1 MVSAKIHVGG
11 ALVTRMEDIILED
24 ARPSLG
30 HKTMMVLPVNLH
42 AGVRVLAQPTLQDVD
57 TAGLRLAP
65 GRGTLQNDCI

>member
-1 MVSAKIHVGG
+1 M
-11 ALVTRMEDIILED
+11 ED

-30 HKTMMVLPVNLH
+30 QETMMVLPVNLH

-65 GRGTLQNDCI
+65 GRGTLQCVLVF

>member
-11 ALVTRMEDIILED
+11 ASVTRMED

-30 HKTMMVLPVNLH
+30 QETVMVLPVNLH
-42 AGVRVLAQPTLQDVD
+42 AGVRVLAQPTFQDVD